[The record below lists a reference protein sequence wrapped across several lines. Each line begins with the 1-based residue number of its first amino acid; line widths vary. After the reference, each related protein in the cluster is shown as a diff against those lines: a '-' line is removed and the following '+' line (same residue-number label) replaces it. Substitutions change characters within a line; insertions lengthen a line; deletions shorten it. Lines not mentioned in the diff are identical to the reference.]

1 MPMNETE
8 AIQEIMDIQIRDIRT
23 KDDEN
28 QLRHRIFQSL
38 IEMEIMEEA
47 KNKILLKLI
56 NLGVNYRYNQFTEY
70 SILRN
75 FDLPNNWFAENDPP
89 KFRYLENWKSFKPR
103 DPRLEKELFGNV
115 VPGGINFDQ
124 YDDIPVDTSGEN
136 VPEPIKESYFFLSSI
151 YDS

>member
-1 MPMNETE
+1 MKMPMNETE

-28 QLRHRIFQSL
+28 QLRHRISQSL

-56 NLGVNYRYNQFTEY
+56 NLGVNYRYDRFTEN

-75 FDLPNNWFAENDPP
+75 FDLPNNRFAEN
-89 KFRYLENWKSFKPR
+89 
-103 DPRLEKELFGNV
+103 
-115 VPGGINFDQ
+115 FDSLKI
-124 YDDIPVDTSGEN
+124 DNIFSHVIPD
-136 VPEPIKESYFFLSSI
+136 
-151 YDS
+151 

>member
-1 MPMNETE
+1 MKMPMNETE

-56 NLGVNYRYNQFTEY
+56 NLGVNYRFDRKTKSYK
-70 SILRN
+70 ILHFSKIDFN
-75 FDLPNNWFAENDPP
+75 F
-89 KFRYLENWKSFKPR
+89 SH
-103 DPRLEKELFGNV
+103 V
-115 VPGGINFDQ
+115 
-124 YDDIPVDTSGEN
+124 IPD
-136 VPEPIKESYFFLSSI
+136 
-151 YDS
+151 

>member
-1 MPMNETE
+1 MKMPMNETE

-28 QLRHRIFQSL
+28 QLRHRISQSL

-56 NLGVNYRYNQFTEY
+56 NLGVNYRYDQFTEN

-75 FDLPNNWFAENDPP
+75 FELPNNRFAENFDLL
-89 KFRYLENWKSFKPR
+89 RIENIFSH
-103 DPRLEKELFGNV
+103 V
-115 VPGGINFDQ
+115 
-124 YDDIPVDTSGEN
+124 IPD
-136 VPEPIKESYFFLSSI
+136 
-151 YDS
+151 

>member
-28 QLRHRIFQSL
+28 QLRHRISQSL

-56 NLGVNYRYNQFTEY
+56 NLGVNYRYDQFTEN

-75 FDLPNNWFAENDPP
+75 FELPNNRFAEN
-89 KFRYLENWKSFKPR
+89 
-103 DPRLEKELFGNV
+103 
-115 VPGGINFDQ
+115 FDSLKI
-124 YDDIPVDTSGEN
+124 DNIFSHVIPD
-136 VPEPIKESYFFLSSI
+136 
-151 YDS
+151 

>member
-1 MPMNETE
+1 MKMPMNETE

-56 NLGVNYRYNQFTEY
+56 NLGVNYRYDRFTKN

-75 FDLPNNWFAENDPP
+75 FDLPNNRFAEN
-89 KFRYLENWKSFKPR
+89 
-103 DPRLEKELFGNV
+103 
-115 VPGGINFDQ
+115 FDSLKI
-124 YDDIPVDTSGEN
+124 DNIFSHVIPD
-136 VPEPIKESYFFLSSI
+136 
-151 YDS
+151 

>member
-28 QLRHRIFQSL
+28 QLRHRISQSL

-56 NLGVNYRYNQFTEY
+56 NLGVNYRYDQFTEN

-75 FDLPNNWFAENDPP
+75 FELPNNRFAENFDLL
-89 KFRYLENWKSFKPR
+89 RIENIFSH
-103 DPRLEKELFGNV
+103 V
-115 VPGGINFDQ
+115 
-124 YDDIPVDTSGEN
+124 IPD
-136 VPEPIKESYFFLSSI
+136 
-151 YDS
+151 

>member
-1 MPMNETE
+1 MKMPMNETE

-28 QLRHRIFQSL
+28 QLRHRISQSL

-56 NLGVNYRYNQFTEY
+56 NLGVNYRYDRFTKN

-75 FDLPNNWFAENDPP
+75 FDLPNNRFAEN
-89 KFRYLENWKSFKPR
+89 
-103 DPRLEKELFGNV
+103 
-115 VPGGINFDQ
+115 FDSLKI
-124 YDDIPVDTSGEN
+124 DNIFSHVIPD
-136 VPEPIKESYFFLSSI
+136 
-151 YDS
+151 

>member
-1 MPMNETE
+1 MKMPMNETE

-56 NLGVNYRYNQFTEY
+56 NLGVNYRFDRKTKSNKILDFPKIDYNF
-70 SILRN
+70 SH
-75 FDLPNNWFAENDPP
+75 
-89 KFRYLENWKSFKPR
+89 
-103 DPRLEKELFGNV
+103 V
-115 VPGGINFDQ
+115 
-124 YDDIPVDTSGEN
+124 IPD
-136 VPEPIKESYFFLSSI
+136 
-151 YDS
+151 